1 MRAAPAPSSATWTA
15 HLANP
20 LAEAGVPADPAASF
34 AVRLSSATE
43 GAVVMARA
51 RRDLAPFESGAATL
65 MASARDLDADAAS

>member
-1 MRAAPAPSSATWTA
+1 
-15 HLANP
+15 

-34 AVRLSSATE
+34 AVLLISATE

-51 RRDLAPFESGAATL
+51 QRDLAPFESVAATL